1 MGLFGKIFG
10 GDNNDYKDDL
20 RNDVPNGKGTKKF
33 ANGNIY

>member
-1 MGLFGKIFG
+1 MIFS
-10 GDNNDYKDDL
+10 GDNNDYKGDL